1 MWIHKDFSPYD
12 FPAILKMTQEEYGT
26 GNDISN
32 MNFLKHQY
40 FENPAGDALIDL
52 AVDSGDGTLAGQY
65 VVWPMRFFVDGE
77 IHCCAN
83 SLNTLTR
90 EAYRGQGIFTK
101 LAENIYRREAE
112 MGHAFCYGMPNPNSY
127 PGFIRRLSFVEL
139 GRIPLM
145 LRPLRPSHMVKEF
158 LDSNMLSVAAKPMD
172 PIFSVKAEKTL
183 DIVKTMPATRESLEL
198 IDLFWNS
205 VKGKYPVMNVRD
217 SAFILYRYLDMP
229 RRTYFPYIALQ
240 DDKPVCFAVGR
251 IMEVAGMQCAMLA
264 DFLFVDGYEAAAEQL
279 LRKLLHDMQESG
291 ASLAGCLM
299 LEHTSEKTVLKRLGF
314 FRCPKP
320 LEPQPFPLLLR
331 IFDSAYAEGG
341 LLDLKNWFFTMG
353 DYDVI

>member
-1 MWIHKDFSPYD
+1 
-12 FPAILKMTQEEYGT
+12 
-26 GNDISN
+26 
-32 MNFLKHQY
+32 
-40 FENPAGDALIDL
+40 
-52 AVDSGDGTLAGQY
+52 
-65 VVWPMRFFVDGE
+65 
-77 IHCCAN
+77 
-83 SLNTLTR
+83 
-90 EAYRGQGIFTK
+90 
-101 LAENIYRREAE
+101 
-112 MGHAFCYGMPNPNSY
+112 
-127 PGFIRRLSFVEL
+127 
-139 GRIPLM
+139 
-145 LRPLRPSHMVKEF
+145 
-158 LDSNMLSVAAKPMD
+158 
-172 PIFSVKAEKTL
+172 
-183 DIVKTMPATRESLEL
+183 
-198 IDLFWNS
+198 
-205 VKGKYPVMNVRD
+205 
-217 SAFILYRYLDMP
+217 MP
-229 RRTYFPYIALQ
+229 RRTYYPYIALQ